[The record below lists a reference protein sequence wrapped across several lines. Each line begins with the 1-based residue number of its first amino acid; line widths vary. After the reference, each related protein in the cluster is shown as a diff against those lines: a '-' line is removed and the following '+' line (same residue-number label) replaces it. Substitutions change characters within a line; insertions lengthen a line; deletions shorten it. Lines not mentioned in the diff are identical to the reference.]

1 MFSIGFKLHLNDSAP
16 FQISK
21 SKRISKNDEGCRT
34 EVKHGYYIDITWY
47 NPYNYGDIYICAV
60 PLYIYIL
67 CILYILYTP
76 YFNDSYWV
84 LLYMLWENCPGKLG
98 YGAPISTVINRKNY
112 EIFRPMFFET
122 WVPFKTMMN
131 WNCTMMIISY
141 LAGSGG
147 LQLGIPWLS
156 SHLAWIDVNLDSPSR
171 WFSRLSFPM
180 GNHHCEINLGK
191 SCYV

>member
-1 MFSIGFKLHLNDSAP
+1 M
-16 FQISK
+16 
-21 SKRISKNDEGCRT
+21 
-34 EVKHGYYIDITWY
+34 V
-47 NPYNYGDIYICAV
+47 IYIYV
-60 PLYIYIL
+60 PYLYIYIL

-147 LQLGIPWLS
+147 L
-156 SHLAWIDVNLDSPSR
+156 
-171 WFSRLSFPM
+171 
-180 GNHHCEINLGK
+180 
-191 SCYV
+191 

>member
-1 MFSIGFKLHLNDSAP
+1 MIQHRSRSQNPKGSPKTTRGAGRRWNM
-16 FQISK
+16 
-21 SKRISKNDEGCRT
+21 
-34 EVKHGYYIDITWY
+34 DITWILHDIT
-47 NPYNYGDIYICAV
+47 PITMVIYIYTV
-60 PLYIYIL
+60 YIYIH
-67 CILYILYTP
+67 IYYTP

-84 LLYMLWENCPGKLG
+84 LLYMLWEICPDKLG

-131 WNCTMMIISY
+131 WNCAMMIISY

-171 WFSRLSFPM
+171 WFSRLSFPT